1 MNLLSL
7 FDYSGGW
14 SQPYRNNGWRSLQVD
29 IKFPDV
35 GASPAF
41 RDVFEFNTVEE
52 LYAAIP
58 ETTDGMICAP
68 PCTDFA
74 GSGARWWAGKDAD
87 GTTEKSIDLLYRVFD
102 LVEILRPDF
111 WVIENPVGR
120 LNSLIPEKDFHF
132 LFEGNDRPNFGKPQY
147 FNPCDYAGYL
157 DLSSDDL
164 DYLAEIDKKDGV
176 GVTFA
181 DWEHIIKCNAYTKK
195 TGLWGEFTMPEPKP
209 IKPVKSGGPSIGTS
223 AMNRLGGKSDRTK
236 ELRSNAPD
244 GFGKA
249 FFEVNQGGYNRWISE
264 MDGWDY
270 IQEQLE
276 TNPVNPKDTRA
287 LSVIKQTK
295 EWENV

>member
-14 SQPYRNNGWRSLQVD
+14 SQPYRDNGWTSLQVD

-41 RDVFEFNTVEE
+41 RDVFEFGTVEE
-52 LYAAIP
+52 IYEEFP
-58 ETTDGMICAP
+58 EPIDGIIAAP

-74 GSGARWWAGKDAD
+74 GSGARWWKEKDVD
-87 GTTEKSIDLLYRVFD
+87 GRTNESCDLIYQTFNLI
-102 LVEILRPDF
+102 EILRPDF

-120 LNSLIPEKDFHF
+120 LNNLFPEKDFHF
-132 LFEGNDRPNFGKPQY
+132 LFEGYGRPNFGKPHY

-164 DYLAEIDKKDGV
+164 EYLDEIDKKDGV
-176 GVTFA
+176 GITFA

-209 IKPVKSGGPSIGTS
+209 IKPVKAGGPTIGTS
-223 AMNRLGGKSDRTK
+223 AMNRLGGKSDKTK
-236 ELRSNAPD
+236 ELRSNAPG

-249 FFEVNQGGYNRWISE
+249 FFQVNQGGHNRWC
-264 MDGWDY
+264 
-270 IQEQLE
+270 QEQYGDE
-276 TNPVNPKDTRA
+276 
-287 LSVIKQTK
+287 
-295 EWENV
+295 